1 MKGPQKDESSKNVFM
16 SLLDFFDPGQHAP
29 APLVLLPPPLNP
41 FPAEERV
48 RIFAKLMYLCPT
60 LNLKWAPAFQ
70 MLQHALDSGGPKE
83 VHRVVE
89 ASSGNM
95 AMALALQCRAFG
107 LSGVNSFVPAD
118 LAFVKKELL
127 YLVGVHLDLC
137 TDVPGEPTAIEKA
150 RNQGAEPGFINLGQY
165 ENPGNPEAHAQWTAP
180 GIWEQTQGA
189 LTVFCSGMGTTGT
202 LVGARNAFQSLSSK
216 VQVVGCLCAPGSAVP
231 GLRTEARLAEIRFD
245 WQSGIHRVEVETKES
260 YRASLKLIRQGLLGG
275 PSSGVALVGLVRF
288 LESCRQDP
296 ARWESLRNESGDI
309 VASFICGDTPHLYID
324 KYSTI
329 LDAADFA
336 V

>member
-1 MKGPQKDESSKNVFM
+1 MKGPQKHEPSKNVFM
-16 SLLDFFDPGQHAP
+16 SLMDFFDPDQHAP
-29 APLVLLPPPLNP
+29 SPLVLLPPPLNP

-48 RIFAKLMYLCPT
+48 QIFAKLMYLSPT

-70 MLQHALDSGGPKE
+70 MLQRALDSGGLKE

-89 ASSGNM
+89 SSSGNM
-95 AMALALQCRAFG
+95 ALALALQCRAFG
-107 LSGVNSFVPAD
+107 LSRVDSFVPAD

-150 RNQGAEPGFINLGQY
+150 RSQGAEPGFINLGQY
-165 ENPGNPEAHAQWTAP
+165 ENPGNPEAHARWTAP
-180 GIWEQTQGA
+180 GIWEQTQGG
-189 LTVFCSGMGTTGT
+189 LTVFCGGMGTTGT
-202 LVGARNAFQSLSSK
+202 LVGARNAFQALSST

-231 GLRTEARLAEIRFD
+231 GLRTEARLAEIHFD
-245 WQSGIHRVEVETKES
+245 WQNGIHRVDVETKES
-260 YRASLKLIRQGLLGG
+260 YRASLKLIRMGLLAG
-275 PSSGVALVGLVRF
+275 PSSGFALVGLIRF

>member
-1 MKGPQKDESSKNVFM
+1 MKVPQKDECSRNVFR
-16 SLLDFFDPGQHAP
+16 SLRDFFDPDQHAP

-48 RIFAKLMYLCPT
+48 QIFAKLMYLSPT
-60 LNLKWAPAFQ
+60 LNLKWSPAFQ
-70 MLQHALDSGGPKE
+70 MLRRAMDSGGAQE

-95 AMALALQCRAFG
+95 ALALALQCRAFG
-107 LSGVNSFVPAD
+107 LSGVDSFVPAD

-127 YLVGVHLDLC
+127 YLAGVHLDLC
-137 TDVPGEPTAIEKA
+137 TDVPGQPSAIEKA
-150 RNQGAEPGFINLGQY
+150 RSQGDEPGFVNLGQY
-165 ENPGNPEAHAQWTAP
+165 ENPGNPEAHARWTAP

-189 LTVFCSGMGTTGT
+189 LTVFCGGMGTTGT
-202 LVGARNAFQSLSSK
+202 LVGARNAFEALSAK
-216 VQVVGCLCAPGSAVP
+216 VEVVGCLCAPGSAVP

-245 WQSGIHRVEVETKES
+245 WQGGIHRVEVETKES
-260 YRASLKLIRQGLLGG
+260 YRASLRLIRAGLLAG
-275 PSSGVALVGLVRF
+275 PSSGFALVGLTRF
-288 LESCRQDP
+288 LESSRQDP
-296 ARWESLRNESGDI
+296 ARWEGLRNGSGDI

-336 V
+336 L